1 MGFSESQLSNFQIAE
16 RTAAALSLF
25 GCVSIFISYCSSP
38 IFRKPIRRLIF
49 YASFGNMLSAVGV
62 SIGTAGVKAGT
73 DSVLCQLQAFFIQQ
87 WIPAD
92 ALWAFCM
99 AFNLYL
105 TIYRRYSAEQ
115 LRALEIWYFLA
126 CYGLPVI
133 PSLTLFFIKTE
144 KKGRIY
150 GPATIWCS
158 ISDPWDF
165 LRLVCFYGPVWYSS
179 RPLWIGFIVLA
190 TLAIYITV
198 GRDILRKRRALRSF
212 SDPVNSSSKSS
223 TGQETDRYQ
232 PPCSVQAEPVELA
245 QSARSAEKRMNA
257 TIVNYARYSFIF
269 FVALVVTWLPS
280 SINRISNVVNPNAKN
295 FGLNLTGALVL
306 SLQGFWNAVIYFT
319 TCMSSCKQLLSDFMR
334 SPRRPNPPTEQ
345 TVLPQ
350 RGSHDES
357 PFDGGSTAGSIAPP
371 ANSASL
377 ILCDLPLGTKE
388 V

>member
-1 MGFSESQLSNFQIAE
+1 LD
-16 RTAAALSLF
+16 R
-25 GCVSIFISYCSSP
+25 VSDY
-38 IFRKPIRRLIF
+38 
-49 YASFGNMLSAVGV
+49 
-62 SIGTAGVKAGT
+62 
-73 DSVLCQLQAFFIQQ
+73 
-87 WIPAD
+87 
-92 ALWAFCM
+92 
-99 AFNLYL
+99 
-105 TIYRRYSAEQ
+105 
-115 LRALEIWYFLA
+115 
-126 CYGLPVI
+126 
-133 PSLTLFFIKTE
+133 
-144 KKGRIY
+144 
-150 GPATIWCS
+150 
-158 ISDPWDF
+158 DF
-165 LRLVCFYGPVWYSS
+165 LILCR
-179 RPLWIGFIVLA
+179 FIVLA